1 LFIAS
6 KTILDYANIHMIG
19 HDLGAHAASYTGH
32 RLYGIG
38 RITGI
43 FVFHSTSD

>member
-1 LFIAS
+1 
-6 KTILDYANIHMIG
+6 MIG

-43 FVFHSTSD
+43 FVLDSTSD